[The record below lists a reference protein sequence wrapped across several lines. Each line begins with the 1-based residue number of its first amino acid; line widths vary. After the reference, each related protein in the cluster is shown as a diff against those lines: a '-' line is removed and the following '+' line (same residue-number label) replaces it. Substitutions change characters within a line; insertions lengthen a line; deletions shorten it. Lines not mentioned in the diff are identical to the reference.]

1 LVWGIWGRCMQEGSA
16 MPAGGRLPRS
26 RFLEAV
32 PHPQVSQY
40 FLFYITALLWWLEC
54 IWLEYDPF
62 FAFTAILVLKPR
74 DGSSLM

>member
-1 LVWGIWGRCMQEGSA
+1 MQEGSA

-40 FLFYITALLWWLEC
+40 FLFHMTAF
-54 IWLEYDPF
+54 YDDLS
-62 FAFTAILVLKPR
+62 AF
-74 DGSSLM
+74 GSSMAHSLSSLPFWF